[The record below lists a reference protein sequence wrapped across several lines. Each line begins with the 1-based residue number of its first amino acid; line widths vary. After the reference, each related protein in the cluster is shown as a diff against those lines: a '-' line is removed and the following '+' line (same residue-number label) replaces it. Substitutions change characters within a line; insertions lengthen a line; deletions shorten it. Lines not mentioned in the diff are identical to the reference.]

1 MTTSSKERF
10 DVYGAITDQIIASIE
25 AGAEHPQMPWHRAGG
40 SIERPTNVES
50 KNAYRGVNTVAL
62 WASAYCQQFDHG
74 IWGTYRQWQEKG
86 AQVRK
91 GEKSSVIIFYR
102 DLQPHERD
110 TQSSGDDDDRGNRFF
125 VARASRVFNVA
136 QVDGFEIPAIEPS
149 IERIDPCVAAEELIA
164 STGANITVAGE
175 RAFYNRSTDS
185 ITMPDRHRFVGT
197 KTSTATEGW
206 YSTLLHELT
215 HWSGAESRCAR
226 TFGERFGDDAYAMEE
241 MVAELGAAFLC
252 GDLGITAE
260 ARSLRADAWRPIKT
274 AYVAGQLPDDGAA
287 RLDGHQRLQT
297 LVAVCLPQLAAA
309 ARHVC
314 VVEVLIF
321 GEPARQNVAGRSVN
335 RQLQQCQLRN
345 DSVEIHGARQLCQ
358 RRTK

>member
-1 MTTSSKERF
+1 MTTSSKERPKRKF
-10 DVYGAITDQIIASIE
+10 PQRSPHESCGVARDVYGAITDQIIAAIE

-74 IWGTYRQWQEKG
+74 LWGTYRQWQEKG

-91 GEKSSVIIFYR
+91 GEKSSIIIFFS

-110 TQSSGDDDDRGNRFF
+110 TQSSGDDDRGNRFF
-125 VARASRVFNVA
+125 FARASRVFNVA
-136 QVDGFEIPAIEPS
+136 QVDGFELLAIEPA
-149 IERIDPCVAAEELIA
+149 IDRIDPYVAAEAFIA

-175 RAFYNRSTDS
+175 RAFYNRTTDS
-185 ITMPDRHRFVGT
+185 ITMPDHHRFVGT

-215 HWSGAESRCAR
+215 HWSGAETRCAR
-226 TFGERFGDDAYAMEE
+226 IFGERFGDDAYAMEE

-260 ARSLRADAWRPIKT
+260 PRADHADYI
-274 AYVAGQLPDDGAA
+274 
-287 RLDGHQRLQT
+287 GHW
-297 LVAVCLPQLAAA
+297 
-309 ARHVC
+309 
-314 VVEVLIF
+314 
-321 GEPARQNVAGRSVN
+321 
-335 RQLQQCQLRN
+335 LRM
-345 DSVEIHGARQLCQ
+345 
-358 RRTK
+358 T